1 MSTKATIFLDEINGI
16 HMYHEGL
23 DGRAH
28 IEFEHRNLVL
38 DVTVMASEEWEAM
51 AHSVDVKAENA
62 RLTAL
67 VENYRAQFA
76 RQEKEIKALQ
86 ERIFKM
92 TIGATK

>member
-1 MSTKATIFLDEINGI
+1 MSTRITIFLDEINGI

-23 DGRAH
+23 DGRVH

-38 DVTVMASEEWEAM
+38 DVTVMASEEWEAI
-51 AHSVDVKAENA
+51 AHTNTIEAENA